1 MIKFMNFK
9 NIALDSSLDSGSTL
23 LTANICHSQNT
34 SIVRYFTLQMKTQEI
49 SGTLKNPTS
58 FILVVAAKDC
68 LGFSFISTGWH
79 FSRSKE

>member
-34 SIVRYFTLQMKTQEI
+34 SIVRDFTLQMKTQEV
-49 SGTLKNPTS
+49 SGTLKDPTS

-68 LGFSFISTGWH
+68 LGFSFITTGWH

>member
-1 MIKFMNFK
+1 MNFK

-34 SIVRYFTLQMKTQEI
+34 SIVRYLTLQMKKQEI
-49 SGTLKNPTS
+49 STS

-68 LGFSFISTGWH
+68 LGFSFI
-79 FSRSKE
+79 